1 MWGAAAAVWV
11 AAWACVGGAAARDGR
26 YTWGNALTDPTAA
39 GPDGRPYPSDL
50 INRLYADGEFRG
62 PRNMRRGRTLHHT
75 LDPDTTRARLLSMY
89 QEANSPQK
97 LMPEGRSMADT
108 SPSKNLVSMADAV
121 KTASAATAK
130 DDQGTSAAGEGG
142 SQCPQGPPARLCKTS
157 YNTTAPMYGIS
168 LTSGQP
174 VTIVQKFPDLLQ
186 QVIFEMCESET
197 CEILQ
202 GQCVQTY
209 VPYLFLVIPLG
220 PVTLTGQDY
229 VLVESGCAC
238 QPKYSQGPIPSP
250 VDAIPGPP

>member
-11 AAWACVGGAAARDGR
+11 VAVVGLWGGEAAAHGR
-26 YTWGNALTDPTAA
+26 YTLGDALIDPTAP
-39 GPDGRPYPSDL
+39 GPDGKPYPSAL
-50 INRLYADGEFRG
+50 INRLFSEGEFQPSRK
-62 PRNMRRGRTLHHT
+62 MRTGRTLHRT
-75 LDPDTTRARLLSMY
+75 LDPETTRARLLSMY
-89 QEANSPQK
+89 QHTNKPQM
-97 LMPEGRSMADT
+97 LTPEGRSMAT
-108 SPSKNLVSMADAV
+108 GSSTKNLVSMADAV
-121 KTASAATAK
+121 KLATATTIK
-130 DDQGTSAAGEGG
+130 DAAQTSSGEGG
-142 SQCPQGPPARLCKTS
+142 VQCPQGPPARLCRTS

-186 QVIFEMCESET
+186 QVIFEICETDT
-197 CEILQ
+197 CDLLQ

-229 VLVESGCAC
+229 VLVESGCTC

-250 VDAIPGPP
+250 VDAIPGL